1 MTEQLAS
8 LVPILTGDSVADDRL
23 KHLWPEVKNK
33 KTPKNKNPTS
43 YIRTSTQLWL
53 NAPKKKKRKKRG
65 TAMTRVFWM
74 LLVEVFQTGTL
85 KMCLEKCH

>member
-33 KTPKNKNPTS
+33 KQKPDILHKNINS
-43 YIRTSTQLWL
+43 
-53 NAPKKKKRKKRG
+53 
-65 TAMTRVFWM
+65 AMV
-74 LLVEVFQTGTL
+74 
-85 KMCLEKCH
+85 KCT

>member
-53 NAPKKKKRKKRG
+53 NAPKKKKKKKERNG
-65 TAMTRVFWM
+65 NDKSV
-74 LLVEVFQTGTL
+74 LDVTGRSL
-85 KMCLEKCH
+85 PNRDSENVS